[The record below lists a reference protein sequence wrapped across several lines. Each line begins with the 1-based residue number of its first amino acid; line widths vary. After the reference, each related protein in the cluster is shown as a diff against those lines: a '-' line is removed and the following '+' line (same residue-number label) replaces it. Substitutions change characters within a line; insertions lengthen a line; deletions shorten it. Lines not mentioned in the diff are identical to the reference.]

1 MQEEELSKEYRVQD
15 KGDRIRRLA
24 IEFNM
29 DIARVAKVLGISQR
43 QVLRRIIRPEH
54 KNTVRKPKKL

>member
-1 MQEEELSKEYRVQD
+1 MQDEELSTEYRVQD
-15 KGDRIRRLA
+15 KGDRIRKLA
-24 IEFNM
+24 IEYGM
-29 DIARVAKVLGISQR
+29 DIERVSKVLGISRR